1 MVEVDMPVRPLGC
14 RRNRFLDGACH
25 PDKIPAQRACRIGL
39 ANRQRIEGCADVGS
53 SHERH
58 DGFTQGREF
67 DCSRLQQLPGD
78 VECACRLASAIPRA
92 HQLMPAYRAFAASR
106 VAALRLRLPLT
117 PLRRFFTEAARWDLA
132 NDL

>member
-1 MVEVDMPVRPLGC
+1 MVEVDMPVCPLGC

-39 ANRQRIEGCADVGS
+39 ANRQRIEGCDDVGS

-67 DCSRLQQLPGD
+67 DCSN
-78 VECACRLASAIPRA
+78 
-92 HQLMPAYRAFAASR
+92 YRATWNAPVGWRAQYRALTNLCQPIAPSQRQGF
-106 VAALRLRLPLT
+106 AALRLRLPLT

-132 NDL
+132 NDS